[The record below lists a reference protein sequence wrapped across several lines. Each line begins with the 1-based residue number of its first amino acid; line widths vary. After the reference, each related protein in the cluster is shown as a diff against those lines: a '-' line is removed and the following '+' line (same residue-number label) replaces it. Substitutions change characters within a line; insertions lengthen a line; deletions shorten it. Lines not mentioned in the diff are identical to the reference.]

1 MPSFYRG
8 VDPIID
14 HDRGTKPGVAGH
26 SSVKPLLP
34 PVMWTE
40 KIDAAE
46 LKADNLAAGRT
57 EDGMAAAPAGSR

>member
-8 VDPIID
+8 VDPVID

-40 KIDAAE
+40 KVDAAE
-46 LKADNLAAGRT
+46 LKKDQEAAGRT
-57 EDGMAAAPAGSR
+57 FDTAAAVPARSR